1 MKHYLHIILS
11 FTVFL
16 FLISCGNYNK
26 LQKTNN
32 YDYKYEAAKQY
43 YFEGQY
49 NRASLFLQDV
59 IATFKGTNKGE
70 ESLFLSGLSSYK
82 ARNYNA
88 AMSFFRKYYQSYPR
102 GLYTEKAHFYCG
114 MSLYKNIPEVKLDQS
129 ATYEAISE
137 FQEFLELYPGS
148 VLSAEVQEI
157 IFKLQ
162 DRLVE
167 KEYLSAKLYYDLGSY
182 FLNCSNGGS
191 NYQACIVT
199 AENAI
204 KDFPY
209 TSRREDFAI
218 LILRAKFEL
227 AAQSIESKKEER
239 YHNAIDEY
247 YGFTNEYPES
257 KYMKEAN
264 ELFKKAKQ
272 YTSSSDSE
280 D

>member
-70 ESLFLSGLSSYK
+70 ESLFLSGMSSYK

-148 VLSAEVQEI
+148 ELSAEVQEI

>member
-70 ESLFLSGLSSYK
+70 ESLFLSGMSSYK
-82 ARNYNA
+82 AHNYNA

-280 D
+280 N

>member
-70 ESLFLSGLSSYK
+70 ESLFLSGMSSYK

-88 AMSFFRKYYQSYPR
+88 AISFFRKYYQSYPR

>member
-70 ESLFLSGLSSYK
+70 ESLFLSGMSSYK

-247 YGFTNEYPES
+247 YGFTNEYPGS

>member
-70 ESLFLSGLSSYK
+70 ESLFLSGMSSYK

-218 LILRAKFEL
+218 QILRAKFEL

>member
-70 ESLFLSGLSSYK
+70 ESLFLSGMSSYK
-82 ARNYNA
+82 ARNYNV

>member
-49 NRASLFLQDV
+49 NRASLLLQDV

-70 ESLFLSGLSSYK
+70 ESLFLSGMSSYK

>member
-70 ESLFLSGLSSYK
+70 ESLLLSGMSSYK

>member
-70 ESLFLSGLSSYK
+70 ESLFLSGMSSYK

-88 AMSFFRKYYQSYPR
+88 AMSFFRKYYQSFPR

-114 MSLYKNIPEVKLDQS
+114 LSLYKNIPDVKLDQS

>member
-70 ESLFLSGLSSYK
+70 ESLFLSGMSSYK

-88 AMSFFRKYYQSYPR
+88 AMPFFRKYYQSYPR

>member
-70 ESLFLSGLSSYK
+70 ESRFLSGMSSYK

>member
-70 ESLFLSGLSSYK
+70 ESLFLSGMSSYK

-209 TSRREDFAI
+209 TSRRDDFAI